1 MSVLLKAEDS
11 FFYCCRRLIAKG
23 TPRRNAESPVSRRN
37 GEREEGE
44 PVGTSTVKAR
54 AAIVV
59 NFLLSS
65 WRIREA
71 AEREPE
77 PDQAASLFFH
87 GEVPSGLYE
96 R

>member
-1 MSVLLKAEDS
+1 MLRGETQNLWLLDETENV
-11 FFYCCRRLIAKG
+11 C
-23 TPRRNAESPVSRRN
+23 
-37 GEREEGE
+37 EEGE

-71 AEREPE
+71 AERARAA
-77 PDQAASLFFH
+77 DRAASLFFH
-87 GEVPSGLYE
+87 GEATSGLYE